1 VVSRLHVGRLAVDAI
16 SDGTFAMRPWYFGQA
31 LSPAVRPDFFDREGS
46 ALLPIGSF
54 VIRGNGRVVL
64 VDAGLGPETHVLPH
78 GMSLVGG
85 ELLEHLAAVG
95 VKPSAVTD
103 VVCTHLHSDHV
114 GWLFNKQAEPVF
126 KSATVWF
133 GAADW
138 DAFVT
143 GTGECAPHIRA
154 GFLDDGRNQ
163 KLCFI
168 DQETEVGPDV
178 RARLAPGHTPG
189 SLIVEVASAG
199 DRLLLVGDAI
209 TCPIQLEQPAW
220 HSFGDLDVAMAEKT
234 RRQLWSE
241 LAAPRTRGVGA
252 HFPTLSPGRVTALHR
267 RTWVAAPQ
275 P

>member
-1 VVSRLHVGRLAVDAI
+1 VVSRLRVGRLAVDAI
-16 SDGTFAMRPWYFGQA
+16 SDGTFVMRPWYFGEA
-31 LSPAVRPDFFDREGS
+31 LSPAVRPDFFDREGR
-46 ALLPIGSF
+46 AVLPIGSF

-64 VDAGLGPETHVLPH
+64 VDAGLGPKTHVLPH

-85 ELLEHLAAVG
+85 QLLEHLAAVG

-114 GWLFNKQAEPVF
+114 GWLFNERAEPVF
-126 KSATVWF
+126 SSATVWF

-143 GTGECAPHIRA
+143 GAGECAPHIRA
-154 GFLDDGRNQ
+154 GFLGDTHEQMLR
-163 KLCFI
+163 FV
-168 DQETEVGPDV
+168 DQQTELGPGV
-178 RARLAPGHTPG
+178 RARPAPGHTPG
-189 SLIVEVASAG
+189 SLVVEVASAG

-209 TCPIQLEQPAW
+209 TCPIQLEQPTW

-252 HFPTLSPGRVTALHR
+252 HFPALSAGRVMSLDPGI
-267 RTWVAAPQ
+267 WVASPD